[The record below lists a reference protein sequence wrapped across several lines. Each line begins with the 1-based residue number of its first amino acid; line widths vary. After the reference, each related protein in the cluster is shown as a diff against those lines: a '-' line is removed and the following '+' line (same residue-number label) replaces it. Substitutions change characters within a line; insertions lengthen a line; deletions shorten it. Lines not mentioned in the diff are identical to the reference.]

1 MSLLKRIFGQLTST
15 ERAASIHWN
24 MEQRTYA
31 LGSDLS
37 FSVEY
42 NGGAVE
48 QHIDNVD
55 VTLICHLHEIT
66 GDVNAVQV
74 KLVSCDID
82 RDFFIPARQK
92 LKKFYS
98 IHLPKFS
105 PVTNEICRYSL
116 ELKLNRG
123 STATN
128 SLSTEVKIGPSEQIS
143 TWLKVLAEL
152 DFHHQSHWNQPLNN
166 SYGATQ
172 FVQKFRYRKS
182 NFVDKKS
189 LDLIFRFEQY
199 NDYLDVFVEAYI
211 ANQAQFS
218 HQTTN
223 TFRFTIEHN
232 TVDLYKSKLQE
243 QLSQS

>member
-1 MSLLKRIFGQLTST
+1 MSLLKRIFTQLTST
-15 ERAASIHWN
+15 EQAASIHWN
-24 MEQRTYA
+24 MEEKAYA
-31 LGSDLS
+31 LGSDLT

-42 NGGAVE
+42 HGGAVE
-48 QHIDNVD
+48 QHIDNVE
-55 VTLICHLHEIT
+55 VELICHLHEIS

-82 RDFFIPARQK
+82 RDFFIPAKQK
-92 LKKFYS
+92 LQKFYS

-105 PVTNEICRYSL
+105 PISNDICHYSL
-116 ELKLNRG
+116 ELKLNHG
-123 STATN
+123 TSAAN
-128 SLSTEVKIGPSEQIS
+128 NLSTEIKIAPSEHIS
-143 TWLKVLAEL
+143 TWFQLLNALNFV
-152 DFHHQSHWNQPLNN
+152 HQSHWNQPLNN
-166 SYGATQ
+166 SYDAAQ
-172 FVQKFRYRKS
+172 FVQKYRYRKN
-182 NFVDKKS
+182 NFVEQKS

-223 TFRFTIEHN
+223 SFRFTIEDN
-232 TVDLYKSKLQE
+232 RVDLYKSKLQE